1 MKKVFSFLRSM
12 RFGMILLALVI
23 ACALAGSLI
32 PQGEESM
39 AYVRLYGAE
48 SAKWVLRLGLQD
60 IFHGWF
66 FLTLEALLCGNL
78 LLCSLIRFSR
88 IRKIFPEMKERAR
101 ILPPDHPLNP
111 GEAARV
117 REALDKLRF
126 RQKTKTAAPRAAA
139 GLEPGSTSRGQ
150 GEIFF
155 RNGAGV
161 WGSFLTHLSILI
173 ILLFGSLTLMTPEI
187 EDRTVLPG
195 EALNLEGGISIE
207 CLAFHIENEQGQ
219 LDYASL
225 LRVSDAAGNA
235 KEQEIRVNEPLRF
248 GNIKIYQQTYGTAGR
263 VLIRNSDKGA
273 EETLYLTEPAFL
285 SIDSR
290 NGVYFQALYPGF
302 IREEDGS
309 YTLITS
315 TSMGYADPV
324 YSIQSISEG
333 EAASV
338 LVFPGETLTMGAV
351 SFTFLSPTEYPGL
364 RIKKLSSLLFA
375 GLYFGFGLMIAALY
389 LCFFRAPVCVCVT
402 EEGYRIVSLR
412 EQPGLELTLREAV
425 ESRPDKKIQEEDKL

>member
-1 MKKVFSFLRSM
+1 MRKAFAFLRSM

-23 ACALAGSLI
+23 VCALAGSLI

-39 AYVRLYGAE
+39 TYVRAYGTE
-48 SAKWVLRLGLQD
+48 GAKWVLRLGLND
-60 IFHGWF
+60 IFHSWY
-66 FLTLEALLCGNL
+66 FLALEALLCGNL
-78 LLCSLIRFSR
+78 LLCSLLRASR
-88 IRKIFPEMKERAR
+88 IRQVFPGMKVRAAA
-101 ILPPDHPLNP
+101 LPPEHPLNP

-117 REALDKLRF
+117 REALVRRRF
-126 RQKTKTAAPRAAA
+126 RQETKGDRTASDQEPAGGARA
-139 GLEPGSTSRGQ
+139 Q
-150 GEIFF
+150 GDLFC
-155 RNGAGV
+155 RNAAGV
-161 WGSFLTHLSILI
+161 WGSFLTHLSILV
-173 ILLFGSLTLMTPEI
+173 ILLFGSLTLMTPET

-195 EALNLEGGISIE
+195 ETLRLEGGISIE
-207 CLAFHIENEQGQ
+207 CLDFHIENEQGQ

-225 LRVSDAAGNA
+225 LRVTDADGNT

-248 GNIKIYQQTYGTAGR
+248 GDLKIYQQTYGTAGR
-263 VLIRNSDKGA
+263 VLIRNEENGA
-273 EETLYLTEPAFL
+273 EETVYLTEPAFL
-285 SIDSR
+285 SIDSQ

-302 IREEDGS
+302 IQNEDGS

-315 TSMGYADPV
+315 TAMGYADPV
-324 YSIQSISEG
+324 YSVRSISGG
-333 EAASV
+333 ESASV
-338 LVFPGETLTMGAV
+338 LVFPGETLRMDPV